1 MELPMTKL
9 NANVSRK
16 LAAQSRSMK
25 LLGASAIVSAAA
37 IGIFWL
43 GLLGAPKPVEASVSP
58 TGLDPN
64 QIALGT
70 ARDLPSFD
78 ATYERHM
85 GVLDTLSNR

>member
-1 MELPMTKL
+1 MTNFK
-9 NANVSRK
+9 ANVTRK

-25 LLGASAIVSAAA
+25 LLEASAAVSAVA
-37 IGIFWL
+37 IGIFWV
-43 GLLGAPKPVEASVSP
+43 GLLGAPKPVEAGVSP
-58 TGLDPN
+58 TGLDPE

-70 ARDLPSFD
+70 PRDLPSFD